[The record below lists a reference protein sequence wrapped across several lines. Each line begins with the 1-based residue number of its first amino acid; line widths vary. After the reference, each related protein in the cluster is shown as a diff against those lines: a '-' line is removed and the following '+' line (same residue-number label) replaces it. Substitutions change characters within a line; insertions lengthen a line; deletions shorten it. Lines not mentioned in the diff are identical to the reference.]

1 MKKSFLA
8 RHLNQALLLLMA
20 AAMLDTCVA
29 AARNPSH
36 RFAAVSGEETPV
48 SGKLAAAVT
57 PPLENGTLF
66 AENRITDPVQLAWLL
81 RVEPVTPG
89 IDFRFVERNGRMWR
103 AVLRVG
109 PGVGQGEY
117 HLHVLQPGETPNE
130 KNRYRLVVYPD
141 AAAKRGAAP
150 SYLLRCLGVQPWWVA
165 LGLMPAAAAVLARS
179 WRNTRR
185 AETYLRATGFGVI
198 YKLARRKDGWELIA
212 GLGTVD
218 GVRAGE
224 EILLLSR
231 ERTPLA
237 TLRVLSAAAD
247 HLTAEV
253 RLDVAVKPDCYVAR
267 IDPGSKS
274 SSAERNR

>member
-1 MKKSFLA
+1 MITNVVK
-8 RHLNQALLLLMA
+8 HLNQALLLLMA

-29 AARNPSH
+29 AARTPSH
-36 RFAAVSGEETPV
+36 RFAVVSGEEIPV
-48 SGKLAAAVT
+48 SGKLAAAVI
-57 PPLENGTLF
+57 PPPENGTLF

-89 IDFRFVERNGRMWR
+89 IGFRFVERNGRMWR

-130 KNRYRLVVYPD
+130 KNRYRLAVYPD

-150 SYLLRCLGVQPWWVA
+150 SWLLRYLGVQPWWVA
-165 LGLMPAAAAVLARS
+165 LGLLPAAVAMLACS
-179 WRNTRR
+179 WRNARR
-185 AETYLRATGFGVI
+185 QEACLRARGLGVI

-212 GLGTVD
+212 GLGTAD

-224 EILLLSR
+224 EILLLSK
-231 ERTPLA
+231 ERTPVA

-253 RLDVAVKPDCYVAR
+253 GLEVAVKPDGYVAR

-274 SSAERNR
+274 SFAVRNR